1 MRSSWPRSSS
11 SVVSS
16 VQARGGSLSS
26 VSARK
31 RSTPLP
37 RPAAVSKRKIASR
50 RRRPWRAFIRRAASS
65 CSTPQGTSCQAGQA
79 AEVTVEQTLIRAPFD
94 AIVLTKNADVG
105 DSSPALRAPSAEAL
119 LLGLVGG
126 LADLAFRFTLTPS
139 ILAKTIAFALAMAL
153 IGGFL
158 PAVRAARLEIVD

>member
-1 MRSSWPRSSS
+1 
-11 SVVSS
+11 
-16 VQARGGSLSS
+16 
-26 VSARK
+26 
-31 RSTPLP
+31 
-37 RPAAVSKRKIASR
+37 
-50 RRRPWRAFIRRAASS
+50 
-65 CSTPQGTSCQAGQA
+65 
-79 AEVTVEQTLIRAPFD
+79 VEQTLIRAPFD

-139 ILAKTIAFALAMAL
+139 IVAKTIAFALAMAL

-158 PAVRAARLEIVD
+158 PAVRAARLEIVDALRAS

>member
-1 MRSSWPRSSS
+1 MTLARANLQQAAAELRGAEANYKRSRELLAKKYISDA
-11 SVVSS
+11 
-16 VQARGGSLSS
+16 QHEANLARLDKARAAVESQKAALA
-26 VSARK
+26 SARAN
-31 RSTPLP
+31 R
-37 RPAAVSKRKIASR
+37 
-50 RRRPWRAFIRRAASS
+50 
-65 CSTPQGTSCQAGQA
+65 QA

-158 PAVRAARLEIVD
+158 PAVRAARLEIVDALRAS